1 MKILGVTCLPS
12 GPVVK
17 NLPASAG
24 GTKDV
29 GSIPGLGRA
38 PEAGNGN
45 LIQYYCLENPM
56 DIGSWQSIVHG
67 VAKSR
72 HNSANKH

>member
-1 MKILGVTCLPS
+1 MNILGVTWLPS

-24 GTKDV
+24 GTTDV
-29 GSIPGLGRA
+29 GSIPGLGRS

-45 LIQYYCLENPM
+45 LLQYYCLKNSM
-56 DIGSWQSIVHG
+56 DRGSWQSTVPG
-67 VAKSR
+67 VAKSQKQL
-72 HNSANKH
+72 SK